1 MTHRLSWFSAA
12 LVALGVSAL
21 SSSALASS
29 HREAPAISQDPVAD
43 STDLWAW
50 NTGDAKTGTL
60 HLAVSYNPMEEPA
73 GGPNFHSFGDDVLYE
88 VHVARGSASLDDVVT
103 YQFHFK
109 TAAAPTV
116 DVTDLKAAVGGGK
129 EFFYQLSGKK
139 QTYDVVEIKGGVA
152 TTLASNL
159 EVAPANIGPAT
170 NKIAYGLADTTK
182 AGYEAFALGKAGSF
196 SYGGGTAKVWAGPRD
211 DGFYVDLGGIFDLAN
226 LHALNPKDT
235 PRDNVAGFNT
245 HTISFAIPAAA
256 LPTVDAGDKFK
267 DRIGVWTSASRRK
280 VSVLRSDGTKQ
291 GFGPWVQVSRLGVP
305 LVNEAVIGLQDKDKY
320 SRTLPKND
328 VNNFGGY
335 ILNPIIVRDAEA
347 VGIYAALGVDPT
359 ALKSQRL
366 DVVAAIN
373 IGSDPT
379 AADGFPLS
387 ATGDVLRVDFGLPAG
402 FPNGR
407 PLGPAANGGKDQTEN
422 DVTDVLLSLL
432 LTGKTSGISDGVSAN
447 DAKYTDTIPYLGTPW
462 TGFDEGHG
470 AAAPA
475 QKLDR
480 ARAPR
485 SGGASVDWFPE
496 TGAWYPTRRSCF
508 VGSPR

>member
-1 MTHRLSWFSAA
+1 MAHRLSWFSAA
-12 LVALGVSAL
+12 LAALSISAL

-50 NTGDAKTGTL
+50 NTGTPADGIL

-88 VHVARGSASLDDVVT
+88 IHVARGSASLDDVVT

-109 TAAAPTV
+109 TNAAPVV
-116 DVTDLKAAVGGGK
+116 DVTDLNAPVGGGK

-139 QTYDVVEIKGGVA
+139 QTYDVVEIKAGVA
-152 TTLASNL
+152 TTIATGV
-159 EVAPANIGPAT
+159 EVAPANIGPQT
-170 NKIAYGLADTTK
+170 NKIAYQLADTTK
-182 AGYEAFALGKAGSF
+182 AGYEAFALGKTGTTTYSA
-196 SYGGGTAKVWAGPRD
+196 GGTGKVWAGPRD

-226 LHALNPKDT
+226 LHALSDKA
-235 PRDNVAGFNT
+235 PRDNVAGYNT
-245 HTISFAIPAAA
+245 HTIAMTVPLAAIPA
-256 LPTVDAGDKFK
+256 VDAADKFK
-267 DRIGVWTSASRRK
+267 DRLGIWTSASRRK

-291 GFGPWVQVSRLGVP
+291 GIGPWVQVSRLGVP

-328 VNNFGGY
+328 VATFGGY

-347 VGIYAALGVDPT
+347 VGIYAALSVDPT
-359 ALKSQRL
+359 PFKSNRL

-373 IGSDPT
+373 VGS
-379 AADGFPLS
+379 ADFPLGAS
-387 ATGDVLRVDFGLPAG
+387 GDVLRVDFGAPAG

-407 PLGPAANGGKDQTEN
+407 PLGPTLNGGKDQTEN
-422 DVTDVLLSLL
+422 DVTDVLLSVL
-432 LTGKTSGISDGVSAN
+432 LTTKTSGISDGVQSN

-462 TGFDEGHG
+462 TGYDEGHG
-470 AAAPA
+470 KAAPA
-475 QKLDR
+475 QL
-480 ARAPR
+480 AAPGGPAL
-485 SGGASVDWFPE
+485 SGQPAPF
-496 TGAWYPTRRSCF
+496 R
-508 VGSPR
+508 